1 MNYVTKLNYL
11 FLIEGQEYYN
21 LTSCIAHQILYNLRV
36 DIDYTIDLL
45 LYPSVLLNQ
54 NELNFAI
61 HPRLVDSE
69 FMNIKEVY
77 KFKLKEK
84 KEDDGLS
91 FNFDVSGV
99 KKYNTNSFRNSTAV
113 AKKITKNGILA
124 TVQPDGVDI
133 LVGFDDITE
142 TANAFFKV
150 KK

>member
-1 MNYVTKLNYL
+1 MTNNIANKNKLVSE
-11 FLIEGQEYYN
+11 LISKVLREYIFEGEDSGN
-21 LTSCIAHQILYNLRV
+21 
-36 DIDYTIDLL
+36 
-45 LYPSVLLNQ
+45 P
-54 NELNFAI
+54 FAAAA
-61 HPRLVDSE
+61 DSG
-69 FMNIKEVY
+69 KEEPTADEPAAEEPAADEE
-77 KFKLKEK
+77 KAPAEDDKKPKEK

-142 TANAFFKV
+142 IANAFFKV

>member
-1 MNYVTKLNYL
+1 MTNNIANKNKLVSELISKVLREYV
-11 FLIEGQEYYN
+11 FEGE
-21 LTSCIAHQILYNLRV
+21 
-36 DIDYTIDLL
+36 
-45 LYPSVLLNQ
+45 
-54 NELNFAI
+54 
-61 HPRLVDSE
+61 DSADE
-69 FMNIKEVY
+69 EEAPAEDDK
-77 KFKLKEK
+77 KSKEK

-91 FNFDVSGV
+91 FNFNVSGV